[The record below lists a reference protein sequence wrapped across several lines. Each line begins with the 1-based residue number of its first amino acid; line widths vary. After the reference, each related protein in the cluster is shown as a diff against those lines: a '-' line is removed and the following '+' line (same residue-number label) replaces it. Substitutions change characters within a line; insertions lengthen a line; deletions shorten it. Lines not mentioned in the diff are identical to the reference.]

1 MLVLT
6 EEIGQPVVD
15 ADGRTLGRVGE
26 LVVDARDEEAKVVR
40 VGIRRGRRITGWVD
54 WSHVVAY
61 ERSGVL
67 LGPGAEVRAGAV
79 PPAGQPSDATA
90 GDLWLRRD
98 VLDAQILDQT
108 GERLVRVGDLVLLR
122 VDHDLRVIAVQFG
135 AGPVLRRLG
144 LRRLATRLG
153 TVAVEW
159 HELRIVSGRG
169 MAVQLAASGSRLDV
183 LGPAQLAAVVAQLS
197 TDRARVVLG
206 AVGPHRAADALR
218 LAHPDVRS
226 RLVHALPHPFA
237 TEVLARMPS
246 DDATAALR
254 GISRRR
260 RAELLAAVDAPRADT
275 LRALLAAHPDTAA
288 GLMSTD
294 VCTAPVGTPADA
306 LRAQLLGAP
315 PRTSGLEMVFVLD
328 DLGHPVGVVSALA
341 LLDGGSEAD
350 PRPAPVVAATTGIDA
365 VVDLFA
371 TRDIRAVAVVDEDG
385 RMVGAV
391 AIEDVLDELVAER
404 LPGRSRFHHLLARHR
419 TVRPD
424 TGGGK

>member
-26 LVVDARDEEAKVVR
+26 LVVDARDEDATVIR
-40 VGIRRGRRITGWVD
+40 VGIRRRRRIIGWVD
-54 WSHVVAY
+54 WAHVVAY

-67 LGPGAEVRAGAV
+67 LGPGAAVRADAEAATGES
-79 PPAGQPSDATA
+79 SDESA
-90 GDLWLRRD
+90 GDLWLCRD

-122 VDHDLRVIAVQFG
+122 VGHDLRVIAVEFG

-144 LRRLATRLG
+144 LRRLATRVG

-169 MAVQLAASGSRLDV
+169 MAVQLAASGSRLD
-183 LGPAQLAAVVAQLS
+183 LLDPAQLAAVVAQLS

-226 RLVHALPHPFA
+226 RLVHAMPHPFA
-237 TEVLARMPS
+237 TEVLTRMPS
-246 DDATAALR
+246 DDATAVLR

-260 RAELLAAVDAPRADT
+260 RAELLAAVDEPRADT
-275 LRALLAAHPDTAA
+275 LRALLAAHPDTVA
-288 GLMSTD
+288 GLMSTE

-306 LRAQLLGAP
+306 LRARLLGAP
-315 PRTSGLEMVFVLD
+315 PRTSGLDVVFVLD

-341 LLDGGSEAD
+341 LLDGGSATD
-350 PRPAPVVAATTGIDA
+350 PCPAPVISATAGIDA

-371 TRDIRAVAVVDEDG
+371 THDIRAVAVVDEDG
-385 RMVGAV
+385 RMIGAV

-404 LPGRSRFHHLLARHR
+404 LPGRSRFHHLIERHR
-419 TVRPD
+419 TVRRGA
-424 TGGGK
+424 GGAR